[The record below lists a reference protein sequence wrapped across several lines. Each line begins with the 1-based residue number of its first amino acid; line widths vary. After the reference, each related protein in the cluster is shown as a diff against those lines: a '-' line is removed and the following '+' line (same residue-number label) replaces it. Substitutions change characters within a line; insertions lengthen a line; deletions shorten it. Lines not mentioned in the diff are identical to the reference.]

1 MNKAISI
8 LFVLLLAGGCFFEP
22 REAEQGTGG
31 QTEVCS
37 SPSSPDVMPQELIDA
52 LQTIVWDRFSCLYT
66 EDFVFIPDA
75 ADVVDLTENGIA
87 VPEPW
92 GVDEEFTAFNFI
104 SACHKGTTRQAGVI
118 ELVLDDIDILPDDD
132 LSLEEFTAKYTL
144 TILSLAVETGVLG
157 EFVYEGVWEIT
168 TVETDE
174 GWKIAEWVDLQ
185 TGGENPTWGFFK
197 GQVNGG
203 VDFCDPR

>member
-1 MNKAISI
+1 MKTATSI

-22 REAEQGTGG
+22 RQAEEGTGG

-37 SPSSPDVMPQELIDA
+37 VPSSPDAIPQELIDGVVN
-52 LQTIVWDRFSCLYT
+52 ISWDRFSCLYA

-75 ADVVDLTENGIA
+75 ADVVDLAENGITY
-87 VPEPW
+87 PDPW
-92 GVDEEFTAFNFI
+92 GLDLEFTTFNDI
-104 SACHKGTTRQAGVI
+104 RACHNGSLRQVGAI
-118 ELVLDDIDILPDDD
+118 ELVLDDIDFLPDDD

-144 TILSLAVETGVLG
+144 TIFSLSVETGVSG

-174 GWKIAEWVDLQ
+174 GWKISEWVDLQ
-185 TGGENPTWGFFK
+185 SGGQNPTWGFLK